1 MFIVGYFFLAIAT
14 VINYVLLF
22 FMLVVLAR
30 AVLSWVNPDPYNPIV
45 RFITSV
51 TEPVL
56 YRIRRVLPV
65 TYGGID
71 LSPVVVFLAIVF
83 FKGVSGEKSYN
94 AFGNV
99 DVTTRKGRWK

>member
-1 MFIVGYFFLAIAT
+1 MFILAYFFLAIAT
-14 VINYVLLF
+14 VLNYVLLF
-22 FMLVVLAR
+22 FMLVVFAR
-30 AVLSWVNPDPYNPIV
+30 AVLSWFNPHPYHPII

-56 YRIRRVLPV
+56 YRIRSVLPV

-83 FKGVSGEKSYN
+83 LREFLVSSLMRLS
-94 AFGNV
+94 AILM
-99 DVTTRKGRWK
+99 